1 LMKLKG
7 KVAVV
12 TGGAAGIGQGIVM
25 CLAEEGADIAVMDLK
40 QENADKAAEQ
50 VRTMGRRALGVA
62 ADATVKSQVETAL
75 EKVMKKFGQIDIV
88 VSNVGG
94 EARFYFEKP
103 GQPYTEEQEWD
114 DTVKL
119 NLKSAMLM
127 SRAIMPYFI
136 KRKSGKIVNIASVAG
151 RPMPGRPYN
160 PREDDPENIANLG
173 PMTSYAVAKSGV
185 IQFTRM
191 TASQL
196 ASYNINV
203 NCVCPGTLYTPL
215 YERSAA
221 RRKQMTPGS
230 EHLTDREYFEKY
242 VAPQVPMG
250 RGQTPEDIGR
260 AVVFFASEDAKNVT
274 GQTINVDGGAFPS

>member
-1 LMKLKG
+1 MKLEK
-7 KVAVV
+7 KIAVV
-12 TGGAAGIGQGIVM
+12 TGGGAGIGQGIVQ
-25 CLAEEGADIAVMDLK
+25 CLAEEGADVAVIDLK
-40 QENADKAAEQ
+40 QETADSIAES
-50 VRTMGRRALGVA
+50 VRARGCRAIGVA
-62 ADATVKSQVETAL
+62 ANATDKKQVDAAL
-75 EKVMKKFGQIDIV
+75 EKIIKSFGHIDIV
-88 VSNVGG
+88 VNNVGG

-103 GQPYTEEQEWD
+103 GEEYTEEQEWD

-127 SRAIMPYFI
+127 SRAVMPHMI
-136 KRKSGKIVNIASVAG
+136 ERRSGKIINIASVAG

-160 PREDDPENIANLG
+160 PRVDDPEVIANLG
-173 PMTSYAVAKSGV
+173 PMTSYAVSKSGV

-191 TASQL
+191 IASQL
-196 ASYNINV
+196 ASYNINI
-203 NCVCPGTLYTPL
+203 NCICPGTLYTPL
-215 YERSAA
+215 YERSAL

-230 EHLTDREYFEKY
+230 EHLSDREFFDKY

-274 GQTINVDGGAFPS
+274 GQTLNVDGGAFPS